1 MNNLEITDKEALD
14 ILKSVKPLSENLANV
29 FVKETV
35 IYPVLVTNG
44 KEAPSTE
51 IRTFVR
57 AGEYCSER
65 QATIA
70 AELKSKYADL
80 NKEYQKSLAARGL
93 PTVAKEYPLR
103 ATPMV

>member
-1 MNNLEITDKEALD
+1 MEKITDKEALEVLNS
-14 ILKSVKPLSENLANV
+14 LKAGNSEVATV

-35 IYPVLVTNG
+35 VYPVVIYYN
-44 KEAPSTE
+44 KDIPSKE

-65 QATIA
+65 QAQMA
-70 AELKSKYADL
+70 AELKKEYADL
-80 NKEYQKSLAARGL
+80 NKAYADGL
-93 PTVAKEYPLR
+93 KKKGINPVVKEYPLR